1 MATLHLVWDTEGF
14 NCLQGEITMQVKEL
28 VGVFQDTEKLV
39 MVLVGVLVVVVV
51 AALTDPV
58 LAVAITRIAVI
69 TDLHSEV

>member
-28 VGVFQDTEKLV
+28 VGVFQDTEKSV
-39 MVLVGVLVVVVV
+39 VVLVGVLVVVV

-69 TDLHSEV
+69 SDLHSEV